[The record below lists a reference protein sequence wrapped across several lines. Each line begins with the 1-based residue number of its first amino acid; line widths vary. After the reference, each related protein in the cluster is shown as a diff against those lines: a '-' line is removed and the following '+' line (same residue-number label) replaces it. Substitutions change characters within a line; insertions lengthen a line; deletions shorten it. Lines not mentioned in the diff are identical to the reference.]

1 MKLLLDQN
9 ISPKLVESFNE
20 IYPGSVYVKEIGL
33 DRALDEDI
41 WIYAKVNNFI
51 IISKDADFA
60 ERSLLLGFPPFVV
73 WIRKGDYTTLEIKD
87 TLSNNL
93 ELIASFVSASQT
105 GLLNL
110 Y

>member
-9 ISPKLVESFNE
+9 ISPKLVESLDD
-20 IYPGSVYVKEIGL
+20 IYPGSVHVKEIGF

-73 WIRKGDYTTLEIKD
+73 
-87 TLSNNL
+87 
-93 ELIASFVSASQT
+93 
-105 GLLNL
+105 
-110 Y
+110 

>member
-9 ISPKLVESFNE
+9 LSPKLVESLNE
-20 IYPGSVYVKEIGL
+20 FYPGSVHVKDIGL

-60 ERSLLLGFPPFVV
+60 ERSLLFGFPPFVV
-73 WIRKGDYTTLEIKD
+73 WIRKGNCTTLEIQNI
-87 TLSNNL
+87 LIENL
-93 ELIASFVSASQT
+93 ELITNFVSASQA

>member
-9 ISPKLVESFNE
+9 VSPKLVESLNE
-20 IYPGSVYVKEIGL
+20 IYPGSVHVKEIGL
-33 DRALDEDI
+33 DRALDEEI

-73 WIRKGDYTTLEIKD
+73 WIRKGNCTTSEIKN
-87 TLSNNL
+87 TLVENL
-93 ELIASFVSASQT
+93 ELIKKFISASQT

>member
-9 ISPKLVESFNE
+9 LSPKLVESLNE
-20 IYPGSVYVKEIGL
+20 IYPDSVHVKELGL

-41 WIYAKVNNFI
+41 WIYAKVNNLI

-73 WIRKGDYTTLEIKD
+73 WIRKGNCTTSEIKNILVD
-87 TLSNNL
+87 NY
-93 ELIASFVSASQT
+93 ELISNFVSASIT
-105 GLLNL
+105 GLLNI

>member
-9 ISPKLVESFNE
+9 LSPKLVESLNE
-20 IYPGSVYVKEIGL
+20 IYPDSAHVKELGL

-73 WIRKGDYTTLEIKD
+73 WIRKGNCTTLEIKD
-87 TLSNNL
+87 TLIENL
-93 ELIASFVSASQT
+93 ELIINFVSASQA

>member
-9 ISPKLVESFNE
+9 LSPKLVESLNE
-20 IYPGSVYVKEIGL
+20 IYPDSVHVKELGL

-41 WIYAKVNNFI
+41 WIYAKVNNLI

-73 WIRKGDYTTLEIKD
+73 WIRKGNCTTSEIKNILVD
-87 TLSNNL
+87 NY
-93 ELIASFVSASQT
+93 ELISNFVSASIT

>member
-9 ISPKLVESFNE
+9 LSPKLVESLNE
-20 IYPGSVYVKEIGL
+20 IYPDSVHVKELGL

-41 WIYAKVNNFI
+41 WIYAKVNNLI
-51 IISKDADFA
+51 IISKYADFA

-73 WIRKGDYTTLEIKD
+73 WIRKGNCTTSELKNILVD
-87 TLSNNL
+87 NY
-93 ELIASFVSASQT
+93 ELISNFVSASIT

>member
-1 MKLLLDQN
+1 M
-9 ISPKLVESFNE
+9 VESLNE
-20 IYPGSVYVKEIGL
+20 IYPGSVHVKEIGL
-33 DRALDEDI
+33 DRALDEEI

-73 WIRKGDYTTLEIKD
+73 WIRKGNCTTSEIKN
-87 TLSNNL
+87 TLVENL
-93 ELIASFVSASQT
+93 ELIKKFISASQT